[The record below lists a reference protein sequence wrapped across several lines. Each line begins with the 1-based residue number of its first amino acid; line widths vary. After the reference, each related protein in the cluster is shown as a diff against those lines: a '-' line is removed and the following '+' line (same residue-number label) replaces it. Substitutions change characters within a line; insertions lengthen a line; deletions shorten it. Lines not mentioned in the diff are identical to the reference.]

1 MVDMALDL
9 EKEYYKDGITYIAG
23 CDEAGRGCLLG
34 PVVASA
40 VILPKDFTSPLIND
54 SKKLSEKQRE
64 EAYKVIMKNAIA
76 VGVGIIPPE
85 KIDEINILEASR
97 LAMEV
102 ALDNMNHP
110 YDFVLT
116 DAVVLRHVSK
126 PQDAIIKGD
135 AKALPI
141 AAASIIMG
149 GHCRIGFEDNLYME
163 KGVLA
168 KSNGEL
174 VEKVVRIAKELGRP
188 IATSDEAR
196 EILGL
201 PKRN

>member
-1 MVDMALDL
+1 
-9 EKEYYKDGITYIAG
+9 
-23 CDEAGRGCLLG
+23 
-34 PVVASA
+34 
-40 VILPKDFTSPLIND
+40 
-54 SKKLSEKQRE
+54 
-64 EAYKVIMKNAIA
+64 MKNAIA

-135 AKALPI
+135 AKALCI
-141 AAASIIMG
+141 AAASIIAKVTRD
-149 GHCRIGFEDNLYME
+149 HICYELDKEYPEYHIAQN
-163 KGVLA
+163 KGYGTKDHL
-168 KSNGEL
+168 
-174 VEKVVRIAKELGRP
+174 
-188 IATSDEAR
+188 EAL
-196 EILGL
+196 EEYG
-201 PKRN
+201 PKRGLHRFSYKPVKESQIKKIKLF